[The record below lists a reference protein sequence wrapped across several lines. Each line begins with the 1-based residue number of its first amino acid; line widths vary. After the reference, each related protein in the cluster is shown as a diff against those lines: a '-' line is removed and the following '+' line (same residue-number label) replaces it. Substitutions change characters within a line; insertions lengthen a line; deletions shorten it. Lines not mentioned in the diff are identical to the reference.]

1 MARRIFIAG
10 ICIIGASLL
19 LVAGC
24 ASRDDHTE
32 AIERHKKL
40 ATELRDNRLYD
51 AAVQEYRQILDYDD
65 IDDAV
70 RANINYLI
78 ARIYFDHVQN
88 YNEAAAYYVR
98 AKSLDPKADFI
109 DEASRNLVTALEKS
123 GNLVAAKR
131 QLNQLTD
138 IGAQPRNDSDI
149 TVARIGG
156 VPVWLSQID
165 DALAALPPEV
175 QKQVLD
181 QGGKVNFMH
190 QYVGTELLY
199 HAALRENYDKD
210 VDIEEQVR
218 RYNRD
223 LLVQKYVLD
232 NVIPKIQIDTADV
245 RNFYQANR
253 SARYD
258 DAPYDSVKAQVFLD
272 YQSQKAQSA
281 YGDYISMLAQKE
293 RVEFFDQN
301 VK

>member
-1 MARRIFIAG
+1 MARAYST
-10 ICIIGASLL
+10 IGAIA
-19 LVAGC
+19 LVTLMLAAGC
-24 ASRDDHTE
+24 SKQADHT
-32 AIERHKKL
+32 ASIEMHKKL

-51 AAVQEYRQILDYDD
+51 AAVQEYQKILAYDNL
-65 IDDAV
+65 DDAT

-88 YNEAAAYYVR
+88 YGEAAAYYVR
-98 AKSLDPKADFI
+98 AKTLDPKADFI

-123 GNLVAAKR
+123 GNLVTAKR
-131 QLNQLTD
+131 QLNQMTD
-138 IGAQPRNDSDI
+138 IAAKPANDSDVA
-149 TVARIGG
+149 VARIGG
-156 VPVWLSQID
+156 VPVWRSQVE
-165 DALAALPPEV
+165 DALAALPPDV
-175 QKQVLD
+175 QKQVLSK
-181 QGGKVNFMH
+181 GSKVDFMH

-210 VDIEEQVR
+210 PDIEKQMSQ
-218 RYNRD
+218 YNRN

-245 RNFYQANR
+245 RNFYQANKA
-253 SARYD
+253 SHYN

-281 YGDYISMLAQKE
+281 YADYISMLAQKE
-293 RVEFFDQN
+293 HVEFFDEN

>member
-1 MARRIFIAG
+1 MARYFRTFAFFVIAVG
-10 ICIIGASLL
+10 VFAT
-19 LVAGC
+19 GC
-24 ASRDDHTE
+24 SQKADHT
-32 AIERHKKL
+32 ASIERHKKL

-51 AAVQEYRQILDYDD
+51 AAVQEYQDILAYDD

-78 ARIYFDHVQN
+78 ARIYFDHVQD
-88 YNEAAAYYVR
+88 YAQAAAYYVR
-98 AKSLDPKADFI
+98 AKTLDPKADFV

-123 GNLVAAKR
+123 GNLVTAKR

-138 IGAQPRNDSDI
+138 IGAKAASDSDVA
-149 TVARIGG
+149 VARIGG
-156 VPVWLSQID
+156 VPVWRSQVD
-165 DALAALPPEV
+165 DALAALPPDV
-175 QKQVLD
+175 QKQILSKGTMVD
-181 QGGKVNFMH
+181 FMH

-210 VDIEEQVR
+210 PDIEKQMR

-232 NVIPKIQIDTADV
+232 NVIPKIQIDTTDV

-253 SARYD
+253 SDRYN

-281 YGDYISMLAQKE
+281 YSDYISMLAQKE
-293 RVEFFDQN
+293 RVEFYDQN